1 MDSSSHETWVEHE
14 VVTDYLNSRDDR
26 DKFNYFR
33 IVDALT
39 KNALWSPIGYLARK
53 VQKQLARV

>member
-1 MDSSSHETWVEHE
+1 MNVVEHE

-33 IVDALT
+33 IVDA
-39 KNALWSPIGYLARK
+39 
-53 VQKQLARV
+53 